1 MKKENIEE
9 MSTLEK
15 IQAPTP
21 KKDKIIGKITT
32 GIGTGCAIVLALGL
46 VANPIGITALTIGSL
61 IFGGDALLRAKKVD
75 LEALKKLKDENQ

>member
-32 GIGTGCAIVLALGL
+32 GIGIGCAVVLSIGI
-46 VANPIGITALTIGSL
+46 VANPVGILALSIGSIL
-61 IFGGDALLRAKKVD
+61 FGGDAFLRAKKVD
-75 LEALKKLKDENQ
+75 IQALKNLKK